1 MSNRCVHLP
10 VLANLFLSC
19 WDVLE
24 WSISGK
30 VIYLAVILDG
40 FKYIL
45 QKLDFDFSVC
55 FCINLNFIWI

>member
-19 WDVLE
+19 WDVHE

-30 VIYLAVILDG
+30 VIYLVVITDG
-40 FKYIL
+40 LIYFTKAR
-45 QKLDFDFSVC
+45 FWFFSM
-55 FCINLNFIWI
+55 LLH